1 MRQYDRIIFV
11 ARSGTCR
18 EPMAAGILQDFML
31 KKEIEV
37 LARGLVVSFP
47 EPLNRKVEA
56 VLISNG
62 ITLKDFSSICTSA
75 EKEAVVYGRLPL
87 MTVQNCVVKSALD
100 NCGCK
105 DDYYLLKDRKGI
117 CFPVIANR
125 GACTNTIYNSLPMYM
140 ADKLDGAKADVAR
153 FIFTI
158 ETAEEISAIYRMYK
172 NKEKPNFDFT
182 RGHYFRGV

>member
-62 ITLKDFSSICTSA
+62 ITLKDFSSVQLS
-75 EKEAVVYGRLPL
+75 EKDITDRTLVLTMEAGHR
-87 MTVQNCVVKSALD
+87 
-100 NCGCK
+100 
-105 DDYYLLKDRKGI
+105 
-117 CFPVIANR
+117 
-125 GACTNTIYNSLPMYM
+125 
-140 ADKLDGAKADVAR
+140 DKVLAR
-153 FIFTI
+153 FPNAKHVYVLTEFVGDELEIIDPYGGALTSYGLCY
-158 ETAEEISAIYRMYK
+158 ETLRKSIKKLVKFLNEGE
-172 NKEKPNFDFT
+172 
-182 RGHYFRGV
+182 